1 MVEVIRQ
8 IVVPNGLAQQ
18 GGYSVPPY
26 TSVHEHSTGNP
37 NSSMANE
44 RDYLANHY
52 NDAFYTHLVGFNP
65 ATGRAEAWQVAEKNQ
80 GAWDLGSYNG
90 NANGYASIEF
100 VEGSIKNQDQFN
112 QAYKVYVELSR
123 QLADEAGAKK
133 VLDPQAAIATA
144 GAGYIVTHNFA
155 SKNGFGSSHVD
166 PIQFLAKWGVSYD
179 QFKNDIAN
187 GVGDGDVTPSAP
199 QASNPAPAPA
209 TPAPQATGAI
219 AQFKANGNAFTAYN
233 GFRADEIKQVNGI
246 WQAINY
252 DLAGG
257 RNFSWTNNGI
267 PLDILDN
274 VTRGNQAATQVGDT
288 LKFNSA
294 NNHGTIDAYD
304 PASNGVGITYGK
316 YGMVWFNADAF
327 IKL

>member
-1 MVEVIRQ
+1 
-8 IVVPNGLAQQ
+8 
-18 GGYSVPPY
+18 
-26 TSVHEHSTGNP
+26 
-37 NSSMANE
+37 MANE

-133 VLDPQAAIATA
+133 ILDPQAAITTA

-155 SKNGFGSSHVD
+155 SRNGFGSSHVD

-187 GVGDGDVTPSAP
+187 GVGDIQPSAP
-199 QASNPAPAPA
+199 AQPAPAPVA
-209 TPAPQATGAI
+209 PQPQATGAI
-219 AQFKANGNAFTAYN
+219 QAFKNAGNNFTAYN

-257 RNFSWTNNGI
+257 RDFNWTLNGV

-288 LKFNSA
+288 LKFNG
-294 NNHGTIDAYD
+294 NHNHGTIDDYD
-304 PASNGVGITYGK
+304 NASNAVGIKFGNYGEI
-316 YGMVWFNADAF
+316 WFNADAF
-327 IKL
+327 LKL

>member
-1 MVEVIRQ
+1 MVDVIRQ

-26 TSVHEHSTGNP
+26 TSVHAHSTGNP

-90 NANGYASIEF
+90 NANGYASVEF

-112 QAYKVYVELSR
+112 QAYKVYVELLC

-133 VLDPQAAIATA
+133 ILDPQAAIATA

-155 SKNGFGSSHVD
+155 SRNGFGSSHVD

-179 QFKNDIAN
+179 KFKNDIVN
-187 GVGDGDVTPSAP
+187 GVGDAQPAALAQPAPTPVAP
-199 QASNPAPAPA
+199 Q
-209 TPAPQATGAI
+209 PQATGAI
-219 AQFKANGNAFTAYN
+219 QAFKNAGNNFTAYN
-233 GFRADEIKQVNGI
+233 GFRVDEIKQVNGI

-257 RNFSWTNNGI
+257 RDFNWTNNGI

-274 VTRGNQAATQVGDT
+274 ITRGNQAATQVGDT
-288 LKFNSA
+288 LKFNG
-294 NNHGTIDAYD
+294 NYNHGTIDDYD
-304 PASNGVGITYGK
+304 NASNAVGIKFGK
-316 YGMVWFNADAF
+316 YGEIWFNADAF
-327 IKL
+327 LKL

>member
-1 MVEVIRQ
+1 MVEVIKQ

-26 TSVHEHSTGNP
+26 TSIHAHSTGNP

-44 RDYLANHY
+44 RDYLAYHY

-112 QAYKVYVELSR
+112 QAYKVYVELLR

-144 GAGYIVTHNFA
+144 GAGYIVSHNFA

-166 PIQFLAKWGVSYD
+166 PIQFLSSWGVSYD
-179 QFKNDIAN
+179 KFKQDVLNGLSDGSNAIVTTVPSPQLAPAQNTQQDTASIQSFKNAG
-187 GVGDGDVTPSAP
+187 GV
-199 QASNPAPAPA
+199 
-209 TPAPQATGAI
+209 
-219 AQFKANGNAFTAYN
+219 FTAYKP
-233 GFRADEIKQVNGI
+233 FRVDQIKQVNGI
-246 WQAINY
+246 WQMINVG
-252 DLAGG
+252 LAGG
-257 RNFSWTNNGI
+257 NDFNWTNNGI
-267 PLDILDN
+267 PLDIVDN
-274 VTRGNQAATQVGDT
+274 VTRGNQLPTQVGDMVV
-288 LKFNSA
+288 FNQSY
-294 NNHGTIDAYD
+294 NHGTIDDYD
-304 PASNGVGITYGK
+304 NASNAVGIK
-316 YGMVWFNADAF
+316 YGDYGEIWFNADEF

>member
-1 MVEVIRQ
+1 MVDVIRQ

-100 VEGSIKNQDQFN
+100 VEGSIKNQEQFN

-133 VLDPQAAIATA
+133 ILDPQAAITTA

-155 SKNGFGSSHVD
+155 SRNGFGSSHVD

-187 GVGDGDVTPSAP
+187 GVGDIQPSAP
-199 QASNPAPAPA
+199 TQPAPTPVAPQ
-209 TPAPQATGAI
+209 PQATGAI
-219 AQFKANGNAFTAYN
+219 QAFKNAGNNFTAYN

-257 RNFSWTNNGI
+257 RDFNWTNNGI

-288 LKFNSA
+288 LKFNG
-294 NNHGTIDAYD
+294 NYNHGTIDDYD
-304 PASNGVGITYGK
+304 NASNAVGIKFGNYGEI
-316 YGMVWFNADAF
+316 WFNADAF
-327 IKL
+327 LKL